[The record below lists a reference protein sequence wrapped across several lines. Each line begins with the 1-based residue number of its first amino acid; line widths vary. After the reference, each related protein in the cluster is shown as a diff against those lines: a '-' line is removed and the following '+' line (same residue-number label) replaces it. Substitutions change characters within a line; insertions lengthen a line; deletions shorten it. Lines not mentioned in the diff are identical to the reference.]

1 MTEAKKEAAD
11 IHEKAVRVAN
21 QKADDII
28 GEAKIKAKG
37 LVERTEKELDEERKK
52 LQQDIEKEITDVSFV
67 VAEKVL
73 ARDITKEDNKRKSAS
88 KSGAKNNMSKSEQ
101 VAKVTVTIKPDDET
115 MKKIAD
121 FVKRH
126 NCYSVDYIID
136 ENIIGGIIIQIG
148 DVIYDGSVRGR
159 LENIKQ
165 AL

>member
-1 MTEAKKEAAD
+1 M
-11 IHEKAVRVAN
+11 
-21 QKADDII
+21 
-28 GEAKIKAKG
+28 
-37 LVERTEKELDEERKK
+37 
-52 LQQDIEKEITDVSFV
+52 
-67 VAEKVL
+67 
-73 ARDITKEDNKRKSAS
+73 
-88 KSGAKNNMSKSEQ
+88 
-101 VAKVTVTIKPDDET
+101 TVTIKPDDET

>member
-1 MTEAKKEAAD
+1 ME
-11 IHEKAVRVAN
+11 
-21 QKADDII
+21 QK
-28 GEAKIKAKG
+28 
-37 LVERTEKELDEERKK
+37 
-52 LQQDIEKEITDVSFV
+52 ITR
-67 VAEKVL
+67 E
-73 ARDITKEDNKRKSAS
+73 
-88 KSGAKNNMSKSEQ
+88 
-101 VAKVTVTIKPDDET
+101 TVTIKPDDER

>member
-1 MTEAKKEAAD
+1 MMK
-11 IHEKAVRVAN
+11 VS
-21 QKADDII
+21 
-28 GEAKIKAKG
+28 
-37 LVERTEKELDEERKK
+37 LVCFTRMG
-52 LQQDIEKEITDVSFV
+52 F
-67 VAEKVL
+67 
-73 ARDITKEDNKRKSAS
+73 
-88 KSGAKNNMSKSEQ
+88 
-101 VAKVTVTIKPDDET
+101 ET

>member
-1 MTEAKKEAAD
+1 
-11 IHEKAVRVAN
+11 
-21 QKADDII
+21 
-28 GEAKIKAKG
+28 
-37 LVERTEKELDEERKK
+37 
-52 LQQDIEKEITDVSFV
+52 
-67 VAEKVL
+67 
-73 ARDITKEDNKRKSAS
+73 
-88 KSGAKNNMSKSEQ
+88 MSKSEQ

-115 MKKIAD
+115 MKMIAD

>member
-1 MTEAKKEAAD
+1 
-11 IHEKAVRVAN
+11 
-21 QKADDII
+21 
-28 GEAKIKAKG
+28 
-37 LVERTEKELDEERKK
+37 
-52 LQQDIEKEITDVSFV
+52 
-67 VAEKVL
+67 
-73 ARDITKEDNKRKSAS
+73 
-88 KSGAKNNMSKSEQ
+88 MSKSEQ
-101 VAKVTVTIKPDDET
+101 VTKVTVTIKPDDET